1 MVRSLRPS
9 RYSLSKFEFLSL
21 VPGILV
27 TIACVSVVLSLGSR
41 LALADGKIIPLKGG
55 NPGQD
60 SAPLALDTG
69 SIDIGGGDVKDQT
82 SAQAPATSIDSSQK
96 IITVKT
102 VRNTIR
108 LQPWSE
114 GTIRV
119 EAAPGKTVPAN
130 KSIEN
135 VAVVS
140 TPDATAWVVTEDNDK
155 VEVKSA
161 RLSAS
166 VDKKT
171 GLVSFFAPDGKLL
184 LKQSAWSFDPAQ
196 NAARDGLQ
204 PEASFDRSP
213 GEHFY
218 GGGVLGEELR
228 SPTADIQLANYA
240 VTFRMPILYSSKGYA
255 IFWQNPSWGQLKL
268 TQDKMTWHSSAGD
281 SVDYFVFAGPHA
293 DDTVAEYR
301 HLTGAAPLFPHW
313 AYGFWFSRDRFT
325 SQNEILDAAKNFR
338 AHQFPV
344 DLIVQD
350 WYYWRPNNS
359 PHGWDG
365 WGSDQFVTDR
375 YPDVKGMIDQLHDE
389 LHFHFMTVV
398 WPRLDDQGEH
408 SKELAAVHGIFP
420 HMHVN
425 EWDPGSNFYDAYNPQ
440 ARDIY
445 GRQVMENL
453 IPIGV
458 DAFWMDATQPESGN
472 GEFRNFDSLEGPV
485 SRIEDTYP
493 LFLTKTLYDAQRK
506 ATCDQKRVVLL
517 PCSIYPGEQRN
528 GAAIWTSDVHQ
539 DWASLKWQMQ
549 GLQNVSITGYPY
561 ITTDIGG
568 YGPTIESDQELFV
581 RWFQWGTF
589 CPIYRV
595 HGIGRP
601 FPWQYGDAEPVLHK
615 FDRLRYRLLPYIY
628 SLAGQ
633 VTLDSGTILRPLVM
647 DFQDDT
653 KALDTW
659 DEFMFGPSIL
669 VSPIYQSS
677 RENVGTVPQFSDN
690 DGDAGSVTALYIK
703 GDGSQVVAKKD
714 LTDGMKFTQGAQSNQ
729 QGQSSIRFQGSY
741 TPSVD
746 GPLAFE
752 VSEPHAASNPT
763 TASIDGLPT
772 PPVTPYSDSRF
783 PQFLFTAVAGKSVK
797 FSIETKMPDPV
808 FRVVRNLP
816 LNRNVYLPGTQD
828 WYDFWTGKRTTGG
841 QTLKTEAPLERIP
854 IYVRA
859 GSIVPMGPELQ
870 YAAEKP
876 ADPIELRVYRGKNG
890 TFKLYEDE
898 GDSYSY
904 EQGAYAIIPISWN
917 DSTQTLSIGQRQ
929 GSFPGMLANR
939 TFAIVWVS
947 SGHGIDVTTTAM
959 PDVIVKYSG
968 QALNISAKK

>member
-1 MVRSLRPS
+1 MVRSLHPS
-9 RYSLSKFEFLSL
+9 RSSLSKFEFLSL

-41 LALADGKIIPLKGG
+41 LALADGKIIPLKGN

-140 TPDATAWVVTEDNDK
+140 PPDSTAWVVTEDNDK

-485 SRIEDTYP
+485 
-493 LFLTKTLYDAQRK
+493 
-506 ATCDQKRVVLL
+506 
-517 PCSIYPGEQRN
+517 
-528 GAAIWTSDVHQ
+528 
-539 DWASLKWQMQ
+539 
-549 GLQNVSITGYPY
+549 
-561 ITTDIGG
+561 
-568 YGPTIESDQELFV
+568 
-581 RWFQWGTF
+581 
-589 CPIYRV
+589 
-595 HGIGRP
+595 
-601 FPWQYGDAEPVLHK
+601 
-615 FDRLRYRLLPYIY
+615 
-628 SLAGQ
+628 
-633 VTLDSGTILRPLVM
+633 
-647 DFQDDT
+647 
-653 KALDTW
+653 
-659 DEFMFGPSIL
+659 
-669 VSPIYQSS
+669 
-677 RENVGTVPQFSDN
+677 
-690 DGDAGSVTALYIK
+690 
-703 GDGSQVVAKKD
+703 
-714 LTDGMKFTQGAQSNQ
+714 
-729 QGQSSIRFQGSY
+729 
-741 TPSVD
+741 
-746 GPLAFE
+746 
-752 VSEPHAASNPT
+752 
-763 TASIDGLPT
+763 
-772 PPVTPYSDSRF
+772 
-783 PQFLFTAVAGKSVK
+783 
-797 FSIETKMPDPV
+797 
-808 FRVVRNLP
+808 
-816 LNRNVYLPGTQD
+816 
-828 WYDFWTGKRTTGG
+828 
-841 QTLKTEAPLERIP
+841 
-854 IYVRA
+854 
-859 GSIVPMGPELQ
+859 
-870 YAAEKP
+870 
-876 ADPIELRVYRGKNG
+876 
-890 TFKLYEDE
+890 
-898 GDSYSY
+898 
-904 EQGAYAIIPISWN
+904 
-917 DSTQTLSIGQRQ
+917 
-929 GSFPGMLANR
+929 
-939 TFAIVWVS
+939 
-947 SGHGIDVTTTAM
+947 
-959 PDVIVKYSG
+959 
-968 QALNISAKK
+968 